1 VVGETGGGRT
11 GEEGRRCHATS
22 TAAPVRSAAAAA
34 AAGMGD
40 SGGSILSV
48 DVERISFGGKVRASL
63 LPPIPFFPAAVDFC
77 SP

>member
-1 VVGETGGGRT
+1 
-11 GEEGRRCHATS
+11 
-22 TAAPVRSAAAAA
+22 VRSAAAAA

-40 SGGSILSV
+40 SGGSVLSV